1 MVQPVEPEPTP
12 TTAGMSGRT
21 KLIAVAVVAVLIVGI
36 TSGIVY
42 VLSQTPSSLAGIVKV
57 GFSISL
63 TGQYN
68 VEGKNSLTGIETAA
82 NWINDHG
89 GVEVNGRAYGLDL
102 DYYDD
107 ASDPTNV
114 VNLYPRIITQDN
126 AQFLLAPYS
135 SALTGAAAPLADQYD
150 RILLSHASS
159 SPRSRL
165 GPMTSSEVAI
175 SKTGRRS

>member
-63 TGQYN
+63 KGQYN
-68 VEGKNSLTGIETAA
+68 AEGKNSLTGIETAA

-89 GVEVNGRAYGLDL
+89 GVAVNGGAYDIDR

-107 ASDPTNV
+107 ADDPTDV
-114 VNLYPRIITQDN
+114 VNQYPRIITQDKE
-126 AQFLLAPYS
+126 QFRLARYS
-135 SALTGAAAPLADQYD
+135 SALTAA
-150 RILLSHASS
+150 
-159 SPRSRL
+159 
-165 GPMTSSEVAI
+165 
-175 SKTGRRS
+175 